1 MIIAGM
7 RLEND
12 SSNSEDDSLESDS
25 DSEDLGEEFEE
36 AILDKSEKQEEQVSE
51 ERNWWD
57 SESNSD

>member
-1 MIIAGM
+1 M

-12 SSNSEDDSLESDS
+12 SSNSEDNSLESDS
-25 DSEDLGEEFEE
+25 DSEHLGEEFEE

-51 ERNWWD
+51 ERNLWD